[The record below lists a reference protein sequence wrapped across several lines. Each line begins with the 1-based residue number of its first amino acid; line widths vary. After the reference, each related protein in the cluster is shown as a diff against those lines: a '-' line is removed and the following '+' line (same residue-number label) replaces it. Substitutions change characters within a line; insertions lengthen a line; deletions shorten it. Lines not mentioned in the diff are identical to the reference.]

1 MESVGSRPG
10 ISRGPATTSRNPPRN
25 RSAPQGPWYLS
36 YSRWSL
42 FLGGALL
49 FGGPFVAV
57 SLLPGAHAV
66 GAELPAAALDLGASF
81 LRMLLAYLLSLAFS
95 LAYGYYAATRRSAE
109 RVLLPIL
116 DILQSVPI
124 LGFFPVAIVF
134 FVGLTG
140 PNSIIGPNFASI
152 FLIFTSMSWNM
163 TFGVYESIKTVPQ
176 DLREAS
182 DSFQL
187 KGTERL
193 RRVLLPATANRLVYN
208 SILSWTAGWYFLVAA
223 EFISVSS
230 STTVLPGIGSFLLLA
245 ASSGDTA
252 ALVAGLLLL
261 VALIAALDVFLW
273 RPLSRWAERF
283 RYDTAPSG
291 AADGMITRRGPPV
304 PLRRAAGAV
313 VRYVRTGV
321 SRVGTP
327 LLYLGALVPRPR
339 RLQVS
344 RSKLGSTFRT
354 AALGLIL
361 VLVWLLLIAL
371 TVAIYHVYSA
381 PIVPAVMAKI
391 YTLPLAFL
399 FSFSRVGAAYL
410 LSLAIALPVAIWI
423 ASRPRTARVA
433 LPVVEII
440 ASVPATALFPL
451 FIFALLPFIGFQGA
465 AVLMIVTGM
474 MWYLFFNILSG
485 LRGIPP
491 DLEEAARSLALP
503 KKVYYRRVLLPAI
516 FPAFVTGSITAFGGG
531 WNTLV
536 IAEYLHYS
544 ASQSLQV
551 LGVGELINVGL
562 YFPHNEGLPLMVS
575 ALLTL
580 VIGVVALNELLW
592 KPMYRKAV
600 EKYRVD

>member
-1 MESVGSRPG
+1 M
-10 ISRGPATTSRNPPRN
+10 TPPKW
-25 RSAPQGPWYLS
+25 A
-36 YSRWSL
+36 
-42 FLGGALL
+42 FFTGAVLL
-49 FGGPFVAV
+49 VGGPTLAF

-66 GAELPAAALDLGASF
+66 GAQLPLAAVDLSASF
-81 LRMLLAYLLSLAFS
+81 LRMLFAYGLSLAFA
-95 LAYGYYAATRRSAE
+95 LGYGYFAATRRTGE
-109 RVLLPIL
+109 RILLPVL

-163 TFGVYESIKTVPQ
+163 AFGVYESIKTIPNE
-176 DLREAS
+176 LKEAT
-182 DSFQL
+182 DSFNL
-187 KGTERL
+187 TGWERL

-208 SILSWTAGWYFLVAA
+208 SILSWTGGWYFLVAA
-223 EFISVSS
+223 EFISTSS
-230 STTVLPGIGSFLLLA
+230 SSTVLPGIGSFLLDA

-261 VALIAALDVFLW
+261 VALITALDVFLW

-291 AADGMITRRGPPV
+291 ASEGAITRRGPPL

-313 VRYVRTGV
+313 VRFVRTGV
-321 SRVGTP
+321 TRVGSPFLKVST
-327 LLYLGALVPRPR
+327 LVPRPR
-339 RLQVS
+339 PREGTKTKVGAAA
-344 RSKLGSTFRT
+344 RTVTLG
-354 AALGLIL
+354 AVL
-361 VLVWLLLIAL
+361 VLVWLLLI
-371 TVAIYHVYSA
+371 TIIVAIYNVYSV
-381 PIVPAVMAKI
+381 PIQPAVLAQMKL
-391 YTLPLAFL
+391 LPLAL
-399 FSFSRVGAAYL
+399 LYSMGRVGAAYAV
-410 LSLAIALPVAIWI
+410 SLAIALPLAIWI
-423 ASRPRTARVA
+423 ASRPRAARLG
-433 LPVVEII
+433 LPVVEVV

-451 FIFALLPFIGFQGA
+451 FIFALLPYFGFQGA
-465 AVLMIVTGM
+465 AVLMLLTGM

-485 LRGIPP
+485 LRGVPP
-491 DLEEAARSLALP
+491 DLDEAARSLGLP
-503 KKVYYRRVLLPAI
+503 KKIYYRRVLLPAL

-544 ASQSLQV
+544 ATHSLQV

-562 YFPHNEGLPLMVS
+562 YWPHNAGLPLMVS

-580 VIGVVALNELLW
+580 VFAVIAINEIVW
-592 KPMYRKAV
+592 KPMYRRAI
-600 EKYRVD
+600 EKYRID

>member
-1 MESVGSRPG
+1 MEFVGSRPG
-10 ISRGPATTSRNPPRN
+10 TSRGPATTSRPHPRN
-25 RSAPQGPWYLS
+25 GSAPRGPPNLHF
-36 YSRWSL
+36 SRWTVL
-42 FLGGALL
+42 LGVGLL
-49 FGGPFVAV
+49 FGGPFVAA

-66 GAELPAAALDLGASF
+66 GAELPTAAIDLGASF

-95 LAYGYYAATRRSAE
+95 LGYGYYAATHRSAE
-109 RVLLPIL
+109 KVLLPVL
-116 DILQSVPI
+116 DVLQSVPI

-140 PNSIIGPNFASI
+140 PNSIVGPNFASI

-163 TFGVYESIKTVPQ
+163 TFGVYESIKSVPQ

-223 EFISVSS
+223 EFISVSR

-252 ALVAGLLLL
+252 ALIAALLLL

-283 RYDTAPSG
+283 RYDTSPSG

-321 SRVGTP
+321 TRVGTP
-327 LLYLGALVPRPR
+327 LLYLGTLVPRPR

-344 RSKLGSTFRT
+344 RTRLSSTLRT
-354 AALGLIL
+354 AALGTML

-371 TVAIYHVYSA
+371 TVAIYHVYSM

-391 YTLPLAFL
+391 DLLPLALL
-399 FSFSRVGAAYL
+399 FSFSRVSAAYL
-410 LSLAIALPVAIWI
+410 LSLAIALPIAIWI
-423 ASRPRTARVA
+423 ASRPRAARVG
-433 LPVVEII
+433 LPIVEVV

-451 FIFALLPFIGFQGA
+451 FIFALLPYFGFQGA
-465 AVLMIVTGM
+465 AVLMLITGM

-485 LRGIPP
+485 LRGVPP

-544 ASQSLQV
+544 ASQSFSV

-562 YFPHNEGLPLMVS
+562 YYPNNQGLPLMVS

-580 VIGVVALNELLW
+580 VIAVVALNELLW
-592 KPMYRKAV
+592 KPMYRKAI
-600 EKYRVD
+600 EKYKVD